1 MTEITTELVKQLR
14 DKTGISI
21 MQCQKALVETGGD
34 MEKAI
39 VLLQKKSA
47 EISQKKG
54 DRTLGSGVIS
64 SYIHATGTVGT
75 MVELLCETD
84 FVAKNEEFRGLAR
97 DIAMHATATNPQ
109 FLKRED
115 VDAHANDLATEM
127 FQKEVEGK
135 PEEMKAKILE
145 GKLAAYWAERVLLNQ
160 SFIKNPD
167 VTITNLIESAT
178 QKFGERIEVSRFVRY
193 SVSN

>member
-1 MTEITTELVKQLR
+1 MEITTELVKQLR
-14 DKTGISI
+14 DKTGISV

-47 EISQKKG
+47 EIATKKG
-54 DRTLGSGVIS
+54 DRTLGSGVVA

-84 FVAKNEEFRGLAR
+84 FVAKNEEVKALAR

-109 FLKRED
+109 FLKRND
-115 VDAHANDLATEM
+115 IDQHSNDLATEM
-127 FQKEVEGK
+127 LTKEVQDK
-135 PEEMKAKILE
+135 PKDMQEKILT
-145 GKLAAYWAERVLLNQ
+145 GKLDSYWAERVLLNQ
-160 SFIKNPD
+160 AFIKNPE
-167 VTITNLIESAT
+167 VTITNLLESAI

-193 SVSN
+193 SVSQ

>member
-1 MTEITTELVKQLR
+1 
-14 DKTGISI
+14 
-21 MQCQKALVETGGD
+21 
-34 MEKAI
+34 
-39 VLLQKKSA
+39 
-47 EISQKKG
+47 
-54 DRTLGSGVIS
+54 
-64 SYIHATGTVGT
+64 

-84 FVAKNEEFRGLAR
+84 FVAKNEEFKALAR

-109 FLKRED
+109 FLKRD
-115 VDAHANDLATEM
+115 DIDAHANDLATEM